1 MLIDPETGW
10 PITLRNLVERRDRSV
25 LTLRDA
31 GVIRPQRPS
40 SFLEQREAQLFRLT
54 TYCGRSI
61 DAKAEQ
67 LFLTRDDWKPLS
79 KLTPSDAVA
88 VVVEYPQ
95 LFGRGDTDAEL
106 VKLVA
111 YLTANGTTGD
121 GMVPAFD
128 DGVVHQDFEAAVVA
142 KGDECA
148 KLVDDDGVAYRR
160 VHGKHGGRS
169 RVLAYLDLV
178 GVHGVCA
185 VDKFV
190 PDFVLGLT
198 RDKLRL
204 YLNRLFTC
212 DGAAEASRI
221 VYHATSVRMAREV
234 QHLLARFGINCVLR
248 GRERDGVLDSILLT
262 ISSKVDALRYLDE
275 IGFLG
280 AKAIKAESTRTLL
293 NHVRMVDPPLDRL
306 GPILFDDVF
315 AVEVTERAPVYDLTI
330 FAIDLD
336 VNCVHV
342 ALFESV
348 KRAINETLCVRR
360 CFVHRRRRLTLTSRD
375 SHAVNALRRANRAKD
390 LPHRAADQ
398 PFPVR
403 GAEVAAQV
411 SLERPVKPKAK
422 NSFIAPQTGIAARIS
437 FATPTT
443 SSSGSSLLIA
453 VRLCAQV
460 AAAGADRRVP

>member
-1 MLIDPETGW
+1 MLIDAETGW
-10 PITLRNLVERRDRSV
+10 PITLRNLVERRDRTV
-25 LTLRDA
+25 LTLREA

-40 SFLEQREAQLFRLT
+40 GFLDQQEAQLFRLT
-54 TYCGRSI
+54 TLCGRSI
-61 DAKAEQ
+61 EATAKQ
-67 LFLTRDDWKPLS
+67 LFLTRDGWKPLAQ
-79 KLTPSDAVA
+79 LDPSDAVA

-95 LFGRGDTDAEL
+95 VFGRGDTDAEF

-160 VHGKHGGRS
+160 VHGKHGARS

-185 VDKFV
+185 ADKFV
-190 PDFVLGLT
+190 PDFVFGLT
-198 RDKLRL
+198 REKLRL

-221 VYHATSVRMAREV
+221 VYHASSVRMAREV

-330 FAIDLD
+330 DGFRNFIANDFVVHNASRSTGPRRSAPRGPLRPARSPPAGIRHSDSSQPSSTPPLLARSSARARQPPTSARSSKHDLGPMAASRRD
-336 VNCVHV
+336 GQ
-342 ALFESV
+342 AA
-348 KRAINETLCVRR
+348 RAE
-360 CFVHRRRRLTLTSRD
+360 RRLVAQAGKRQRSRG
-375 SHAVNALRRANRAKD
+375 RR
-390 LPHRAADQ
+390 LP
-398 PFPVR
+398 
-403 GAEVAAQV
+403 
-411 SLERPVKPKAK
+411 
-422 NSFIAPQTGIAARIS
+422 
-437 FATPTT
+437 
-443 SSSGSSLLIA
+443 
-453 VRLCAQV
+453 
-460 AAAGADRRVP
+460 RRSIPS